1 MDLITRIKD
10 LCFFFFSSFTQELLN
25 KASVKVIFLKFQDN
39 NLTYVFDK

>member
-1 MDLITRIKD
+1 MDLIMRIKD
-10 LCFFFFSSFTQELLN
+10 LCFFFSSFTQELLN